1 MECDGLRAPRAAGGT
16 GGALR
21 GDDSRNGEAYVPVR
35 FRTSGCLA
43 SIVASVVLTVVLNLM
58 LRACAG

>member
-1 MECDGLRAPRAAGGT
+1 VWRRTDPVNARHGLCTPITNFSSGFA
-16 GGALR
+16 
-21 GDDSRNGEAYVPVR
+21 VPVQ
-35 FRTSGCLA
+35 FKTSGCLF